1 MLKPQVEKVDNRYQQ
16 MGNINRELEA
26 LRKNRMEI

>member
-1 MLKPQVEKVDNRYQQ
+1 MLKAQVEKVDNRYQQ
-16 MGNINRELEA
+16 MGNINGELEA